1 MLFRVLSV
9 STSSSESCSV
19 CALRHC
25 DGGEVS
31 IYIGVGQSRCTAIK
45 RVCLVFFLLF
55 SCVFLFS
62 LLINII
68 VE

>member
-9 STSSSESCSV
+9 STSSSESYSV
-19 CALRHC
+19 CAFRHC

-31 IYIGVGQSRCTAIK
+31 IYVGVGQSRCTVIK
-45 RVCLVFFLLF
+45 RVCLVFFLF
-55 SCVFLFS
+55 SCVFLSS